1 MSISRCVEQPALYP
15 RSAAPLPHSATPS
28 SGHPPL
34 PERPDFRLPERPD
47 FRLPER
53 PDSLLLGGLL
63 ERPVS
68 PDDPTYATI
77 GEYLCLRSSV
87 SYGIEKDCLSR
98 WIWLLRTCMVN
109 GHWSVL
115 GFTRGRAACFKI
127 TSNTIQASSQIHF
140 NH

>member
-1 MSISRCVEQPALYP
+1 LEKPKITKNMSVSRCVEQPALYL
-15 RSAAPLPHSATPS
+15 RSAAPLPHTATPS

-53 PDSLLLGGLL
+53 PDSLLLGGGLL

-77 GEYLCLRSSV
+77 GENLFQCVLWYLK
-87 SYGIEKDCLSR
+87 GLSHEMDLALSLTA
-98 WIWLLRTCMVN
+98 INKLFAL
-109 GHWSVL
+109 
-115 GFTRGRAACFKI
+115 
-127 TSNTIQASSQIHF
+127 
-140 NH
+140 

>member
-1 MSISRCVEQPALYP
+1 MRDFLALYKEKPKNNKNMSVSRCVEQPALYP
-15 RSAAPLPHSATPS
+15 RSAAPLPHTATPS

-34 PERPDFRLPERPD
+34 PERPDFRLPERAD

-77 GEYLCLRSSV
+77 GKYFTLAFQCAVWYLK
-87 SYGIEKDCLSR
+87 ELSHEMD
-98 WIWLLRTCMVN
+98 LAFEDMH
-109 GHWSVL
+109 GH
-115 GFTRGRAACFKI
+115 F
-127 TSNTIQASSQIHF
+127 
-140 NH
+140 